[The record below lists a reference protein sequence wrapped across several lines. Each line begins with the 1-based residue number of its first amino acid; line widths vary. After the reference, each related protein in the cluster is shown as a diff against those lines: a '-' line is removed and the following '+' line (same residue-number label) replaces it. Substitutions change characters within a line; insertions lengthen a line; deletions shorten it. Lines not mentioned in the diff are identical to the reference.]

1 MGKIQDA
8 INQAFG
14 LASPPSR
21 DAQRGGGSNFTDKQ
35 ARKAHRW
42 LGKKDPVGKARG
54 DRRGTPPED
63 PLAFYRRQREEH
75 EAHLRAERAKQEN
88 QQTKDRQGP
97 DGNPLRGPW
106 GGVY

>member
-35 ARKAHRW
+35 ARKAHKW
-42 LGKKDPVGKARG
+42 LNKPEPKGKARG
-54 DRRGTPPED
+54 DRRGTPPRTHGSSTTASVR
-63 PLAFYRRQREEH
+63 LT
-75 EAHLRAERAKQEN
+75 N
-88 QQTKDRQGP
+88 
-97 DGNPLRGPW
+97 
-106 GGVY
+106 VI